1 VKLDLTSRLGGLGLS
16 ILACGAAI
24 LVILWGSLAVDS
36 AEQRS
41 LRLAQAGRDST
52 NLAIAFREHISRT
65 LTALDQ
71 IMLAIKAEHEADP
84 ARFELPK
91 WLDHS
96 SFLAGLAVQVSLVDA
111 DGQVRATN
119 IDSPGASINTA
130 DRPHFRYH
138 LDPAAPQPYI
148 SVPVLGRLSGKWSV
162 QVTRRLELPGGGFGG
177 TVVVS
182 IDPLYLDQFFETI
195 DLGSHGAATLV
206 GRDGIVRA
214 RRAGTERTIGQD
226 LTHGKWRS
234 VLDNADQGTFTS
246 ASAVDGVERIRSAM
260 AVPGFPLVVIVGL
273 GVQDV
278 LGGLDAELQR
288 RQLIG
293 AALTVIV
300 VLLVGL
306 LLREVMRRH
315 RREAALQEQAAV
327 VSTLLDVTP
336 AAIAVKDEKGRYLL
350 INEAMERQFG
360 KRRSEII
367 GRTTADLMP
376 PETVPQIADWDVAA
390 RQAPTQLIAGERSL
404 VVDGEQR
411 YYFSQRR
418 ACEIGGRTVVIA
430 ASTDITAI
438 RQGER
443 AIERAAAAEAASRI
457 KSEFLANMSHELR
470 TPLNAIL
477 GFSEIMERE
486 LYGALGDPRYRSYAA
501 DIHLAGTHLLDVVND
516 ILDLTK
522 AEAGAMA
529 IQCMPTEIAPVVEMV
544 RRIVQDSA
552 AELGLTLTIDVP
564 AGLSA
569 RADAGRL
576 RQVLLNLI
584 SNALKFT
591 PGGGCI
597 TITAVEAEDAVWMT
611 VADTGIGIE
620 AAQIPIALAPFGQ
633 IESSLARRHEGTGLG
648 LPLAKRLIELM
659 GGVLQLDSEPG
670 EGTRISFSLPRVAA
684 ETAPASDGKRA
695 ASG

>member
-1 VKLDLTSRLGGLGLS
+1 MKIDLTSRLGGLGLS
-16 ILACGAAI
+16 ILSCGVAI
-24 LVILWGSLAVDS
+24 LVILWGSLIVDS

-41 LRLAQAGRDST
+41 LRLEQAGRDT
-52 NLAIAFREHISRT
+52 ANLAIAFREHISRT

-84 ARFELPK
+84 SRFELPA
-91 WLDHS
+91 WLDNS
-96 SFLAGLAVQVSLVDA
+96 SFLAGLATQVGLVDA
-111 DGQVRATN
+111 DGLVRASN
-119 IDSPGASINTA
+119 LGPARGAVNTA

-148 SVPVLGRLSGKWSV
+148 SAPVLGRFSGKWSI
-162 QVTRRLELPGGGFGG
+162 QVTRRLQLQDGSFGG

-182 IDPLYLDQFFETI
+182 IDPLYLGQFFETV
-195 DLGSHGAATLV
+195 DLGRSGVATLV

-214 RRAGTERTIGQD
+214 RRAGAESEVGQD
-226 LTHGKWRS
+226 ISDGQWRTALES
-234 VLDNADQGTFTS
+234 ADTGTFIS
-246 ASAVDGVERIRSAM
+246 RSAVDGVDRIRSAM

-273 GVQDV
+273 GLRDV
-278 LGGLDAELQR
+278 LAGLDAELHR

-293 AALTVIV
+293 GALTIIL
-300 VLLVGL
+300 VLLVAL

-315 RREAALQEQAAV
+315 RREAALAEQAV
-327 VSTLLDVTP
+327 VMSTLLDVTP
-336 AAIAVKDEKGRYLL
+336 AAIAVKDDKGRYVL

-360 KRRSEII
+360 VRRSEII

-376 PETVPQIADWDVAA
+376 AGSVQQIVDWDAAA
-390 RQAPTQLIAGERSL
+390 RGAPGQLISGERL
-404 VVDGEQR
+404 LLVDGQQR
-411 YYFSQRR
+411 HYLSHRR
-418 ACEIGGRTVVIA
+418 ACEIGGRAVVIA

-438 RQGER
+438 RQGEQ

-477 GFSEIMERE
+477 GFSEVMERE
-486 LYGALGDPRYRSYAA
+486 LYGALGDPRYRGYAA

-529 IQCMPTEIAPVVEMV
+529 IECESTEIAPVVEQV

-552 AELGLTLTIDVP
+552 TELGLALEIAVP
-564 AGLSA
+564 LDLAVC
-569 RADAGRL
+569 ADAGRL

-591 PGGGCI
+591 PAGGRIAISAAGAEDGIWI
-597 TITAVEAEDAVWMT
+597 TI
-611 VADTGIGIE
+611 ADTGIGI
-620 AAQIPIALAPFGQ
+620 AASQIPIALAPFGQ
-633 IESSLARRHEGTGLG
+633 IESSQARRHEGTGLG

-659 GGVLQLDSEPG
+659 GGELKLDSELG
-670 EGTRISFSLPRVAA
+670 KGTSITFSLPRAAVAEA
-684 ETAPASDGKRA
+684 RRDDKRA
-695 ASG
+695 ASA